1 MSDPF
6 LLAFIIAL
14 VWALAASIFD
24 IKTREIPDWLNFSLL
39 TILLFVFACASLLQ
53 KDVKIFLFSLLGL
66 AISYALSNLMY
77 YGKIFGG
84 GDAKLLIALGPL
96 MFSSSPL
103 HLFNVIVVNIP
114 NVFILTFFINLLFIA
129 SIYGLVW
136 AMAILITNR
145 KNVKIDL
152 KQKQFKFFLLL
163 CVLLFFFNI
172 SFVGLSI
179 TFLYLAL
186 LSLVLPFLF
195 MLVKIADDL
204 MVKSIS
210 VKSAREG
217 DLLVNN
223 ITVKIRKRGKLTKK
237 VIKQTWEGLSDK
249 DIKLLKKAGI
259 KKIKIKYGMPFAPVF
274 FLALIASLFGN
285 LLVMLLV

>member
-1 MSDPF
+1 MISVF
-6 LLAFIIAL
+6 LLAFVIAL
-14 VWALAASIFD
+14 IWVLVASLFD

-39 TILLFVFACASLLQ
+39 AILLFIFVCASLLQ
-53 KDVKIFLFSLLGL
+53 KDAKIFLFSLLGL
-66 AISYALSNLMY
+66 AIFYALSNLMY

-103 HLFNVIVVNIP
+103 RLSNVVAANIP
-114 NVFILTFFINLLFIA
+114 NLFILTFFINLLFIA

-145 KNVKIDL
+145 KKVKIDL

-163 CVLLFFFNI
+163 CILLFFFNI
-172 SFVGLSI
+172 SFVALSL

-186 LSLVLPFLF
+186 LSLALPFLF
-195 MLVKIADDL
+195 ILVKVADDL
-204 MVKSIS
+204 MIKNISI
-210 VKSAREG
+210 KNAREG
-217 DLLVNN
+217 DLLANDV
-223 ITVKIRKRGKLTKK
+223 VVSLRKRDKLTKRI
-237 VIKQTWEGLSDK
+237 IKQTWEGLSTN
-249 DIKLLKKAGI
+249 DIKLLKKAGV